1 MKRFQLDRGGFY
13 FFFFFSTSHETEFIP
28 PPVCQTDHGKLSA
41 TMCWLKRELSV
52 LLLHQRAFFI
62 YLFIFFHPGSELS
75 AAYLGLKKTG
85 TLIFWCHATHF
96 QNPVP
101 PPKQTWV
108 LFYNPKKKKRKKD
121 DTDNQQQKK
130 KKINSLEPPSSKSHL
145 DKSSSLRTTLT

>member
-1 MKRFQLDRGGFY
+1 MKRFQLDRGG

-28 PPVCQTDHGKLSA
+28 SPVCQTDHGKLSA

-62 YLFIFFHPGSELS
+62 YLFFFHPGSELS

-101 PPKQTWV
+101 PPLSRHECSSTTQ
-108 LFYNPKKKKRKKD
+108 KKKRKKD